1 LTAARVGI
9 LGGSF
14 NPPHLG
20 HLVCAQEA
28 LGQLGLDQ
36 VLLMPAGIPPHKEL
50 DDPGAEERLELC
62 RRATAREPRLEVSRL
77 EIDRPGPSYTVD
89 TLRTLHERSR
99 EAELTFIAGG
109 DMAQSLG
116 SWHEPREVLR
126 LARLAVA
133 ERAGAGRDDVLAS
146 LAPLA
151 PPPGRVIFLDAP
163 RIDISSSMIRRRVAE
178 GRPIRHLVPDA
189 VAQRIAGAGLYRSPL
204 VAAVR

>member
-1 LTAARVGI
+1 MTAARIGI

-28 LGQLGLDQ
+28 LDQLGLDR
-36 VLLMPAGIPPHKEL
+36 VLLMPTGIPPHKEL

-62 RRATAREPRLEVSRL
+62 RRAIAREQRLEVSRL
-77 EIDRPGPSYTVD
+77 EIDRPGTSYTVD
-89 TLRTLHERSR
+89 TLRALHERSR
-99 EAELTFIAGG
+99 EAELTFIVGG

-116 SWHEPREVLR
+116 SWREPREVLR

-133 ERAGAGRDDVLAS
+133 ERVGAGRDDVLAS
-146 LAPLA
+146 LAPLHPA
-151 PPPGRVIFLDAP
+151 PGRLIFLDAP
-163 RIDISSSMIRRRVAE
+163 RLDISSSMIRRRVAE

-189 VAQRIAGAGLYRSPL
+189 VAQRIAGAGLYRTPL
-204 VAAVR
+204 MAAAR